1 LKESVD
7 PVEEIE
13 YEFTNSAEN
22 ISLNKL
28 VVSIENQQNALIRLI
43 DTFQVLNDQKY
54 RFNIINSI
62 ILGK

>member
-13 YEFTNSAEN
+13 YEFTNSVEN

-28 VVSIENQQNALIRLI
+28 VVSIENQQNALIKLI

>member
-13 YEFTNSAEN
+13 YEFTNSVEN

>member
-1 LKESVD
+1 MKESVD

-13 YEFTNSAEN
+13 YEFTNSVEN